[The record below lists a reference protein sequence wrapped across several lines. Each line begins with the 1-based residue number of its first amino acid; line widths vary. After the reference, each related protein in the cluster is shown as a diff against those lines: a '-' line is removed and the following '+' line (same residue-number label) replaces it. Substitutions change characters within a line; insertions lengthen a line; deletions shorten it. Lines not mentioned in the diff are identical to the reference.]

1 MLSPRRPE
9 GALHRG
15 AAVPRDTQSKASL
28 DALAT
33 AAAAA
38 AGERASTR
46 VLVLDTFV
54 KSVDAARDALYADLV
69 KVGQKKKRGRDWPD
83 RFFRTASRER
93 AAKVEEAA
101 PVEEGKAGG
110 DK

>member
-28 DALAT
+28 DALAK
-33 AAAAA
+33 AAAA

-46 VLVLDTFV
+46 VLVLDSFV
-54 KSVDAARDALYADLV
+54 KSVDATRDALYADLV

-83 RFFRTASRER
+83 RFFRTLSRER
-93 AAKVEEAA
+93 AAKVEEA